1 MIENPEITTTEAQP
15 AAVIHVTVP
24 RNQIE
29 EVMGPAIQEV
39 LAAAIDQGVG
49 PRGPVFAHHLRLSAE
64 EFDFEVGVP
73 VDGPVTAVGRV
84 KPGEL
89 PAATVA
95 RAVYR
100 GPYEGLHDAWKEFG
114 DRMKE
119 EFGDREDFGTLQPGP
134 TLWERYVVGPESS
147 PDPSDWRTELNQPLV
162 EA

>member
-1 MIENPEITTTEAQP
+1 MLENPQIATTDAQP

-24 RNQIE
+24 RSRIQ

-39 LAAAIDQGVG
+39 IAAATEQGVG

-73 VDGPVTAVGRV
+73 VDGPVRPVGRV
-84 KPGEL
+84 QPGQL

-114 DRMKE
+114 DRMKR
-119 EFGDREDFGTLQPGP
+119 EFGDRKDVAKLRPGP

-147 PDPSDWRTELNQPLV
+147 PDPSDWCTELNQPLV
-162 EA
+162 GG